1 MVPLHG
7 RPRPF
12 LGRPRQQS
20 TVVDPRCGPYRCPGT
35 LHRLPARNWC
45 DQRDRG
51 VPPYAGPLSGGDVVR
66 GDRDDLVVDV
76 SARSGCVE
84 HAAASR
90 RTGRAGERVHD
101 GPGDGHLLAHSDL
114 RVAVSGAGGAHPAGV
129 VPQRRVAGDGGVGHA
144 RRRVAAAHPLRRA
157 HPEHPRRDPGGRL
170 PVADLGVESLRH
182 RVCRHV
188 RRPGLRHRRPGAIP
202 IHCHVSTAPGGARF
216 RAGHGDLRP
225 GVYHHH
231 PLHGLRAAAV
241 VRMKTRG
248 APLRALVLG
257 TVAVLSVIYILPVY
271 VMVVTSLKTPLE
283 ITQRQYLAP
292 AGNLQFGNFATAL
305 RLVAPALLNSS
316 VISVTVTALSVFIGG
331 LGGYFLARFRWP
343 VTKVIFVLLAI
354 ALYLPYQAVLIPLV
368 RIMATTKLALTHF
381 GLIFSYLILN
391 VPLASI
397 LMATFFFSVPRELEE
412 SAQMD
417 GASRLQIFFRIVSVV
432 ALPGYASTAILVF
445 IQVWNEFLLA
455 LTLVT
460 PYTTTIQVK
469 LNDIKGSYVALYN
482 LQMAAALITV
492 LVPLTF
498 FLFLGKYFIRG
509 ILAGALK
516 G

>member
-1 MVPLHG
+1 
-7 RPRPF
+7 
-12 LGRPRQQS
+12 
-20 TVVDPRCGPYRCPGT
+20 
-35 LHRLPARNWC
+35 
-45 DQRDRG
+45 
-51 VPPYAGPLSGGDVVR
+51 
-66 GDRDDLVVDV
+66 
-76 SARSGCVE
+76 
-84 HAAASR
+84 
-90 RTGRAGERVHD
+90 
-101 GPGDGHLLAHSDL
+101 
-114 RVAVSGAGGAHPAGV
+114 
-129 VPQRRVAGDGGVGHA
+129 
-144 RRRVAAAHPLRRA
+144 
-157 HPEHPRRDPGGRL
+157 
-170 PVADLGVESLRH
+170 
-182 RVCRHV
+182 
-188 RRPGLRHRRPGAIP
+188 
-202 IHCHVSTAPGGARF
+202 
-216 RAGHGDLRP
+216 
-225 GVYHHH
+225 
-231 PLHGLRAAAV
+231 
-241 VRMKTRG
+241 MKTRG

-283 ITQRQYLAP
+283 ITQRHYLAP

>member
-1 MVPLHG
+1 
-7 RPRPF
+7 
-12 LGRPRQQS
+12 
-20 TVVDPRCGPYRCPGT
+20 
-35 LHRLPARNWC
+35 
-45 DQRDRG
+45 
-51 VPPYAGPLSGGDVVR
+51 
-66 GDRDDLVVDV
+66 
-76 SARSGCVE
+76 
-84 HAAASR
+84 
-90 RTGRAGERVHD
+90 
-101 GPGDGHLLAHSDL
+101 
-114 RVAVSGAGGAHPAGV
+114 
-129 VPQRRVAGDGGVGHA
+129 
-144 RRRVAAAHPLRRA
+144 
-157 HPEHPRRDPGGRL
+157 
-170 PVADLGVESLRH
+170 
-182 RVCRHV
+182 
-188 RRPGLRHRRPGAIP
+188 
-202 IHCHVSTAPGGARF
+202 
-216 RAGHGDLRP
+216 
-225 GVYHHH
+225 
-231 PLHGLRAAAV
+231 
-241 VRMKTRG
+241 MKTRG

-316 VISVTVTALSVFIGG
+316 VISVTVTALSVFLGG

-492 LVPLTF
+492 VVPLTF

>member
-1 MVPLHG
+1 M
-7 RPRPF
+7 
-12 LGRPRQQS
+12 
-20 TVVDPRCGPYRCPGT
+20 
-35 LHRLPARNWC
+35 RL
-45 DQRDRG
+45 
-51 VPPYAGPLSGGDVVR
+51 
-66 GDRDDLVVDV
+66 
-76 SARSGCVE
+76 
-84 HAAASR
+84 
-90 RTGRAGERVHD
+90 
-101 GPGDGHLLAHSDL
+101 
-114 RVAVSGAGGAHPAGV
+114 
-129 VPQRRVAGDGGVGHA
+129 
-144 RRRVAAAHPLRRA
+144 
-157 HPEHPRRDPGGRL
+157 RL
-170 PVADLGVESLRH
+170 
-182 RVCRHV
+182 
-188 RRPGLRHRRPGAIP
+188 
-202 IHCHVSTAPGGARF
+202 T
-216 RAGHGDLRP
+216 
-225 GVYHHH
+225 
-231 PLHGLRAAAV
+231 
-241 VRMKTRG
+241 
-248 APLRALVLG
+248 PLRALVLVM
-257 TVAVLSVIYILPVY
+257 VAALSVVYILPVY
-271 VMVVTSLKTPLE
+271 VMMVTSLKTPLE
-283 ITQRQYLAP
+283 ITQRQYLLP
-292 AGNLQFGNFATAL
+292 SGNLQFGNFATAL
-305 RLVAPALLNSS
+305 RLVFPSLVNSS
-316 VISVTVTALSVFIGG
+316 VISLTVTALSVFVGG

-343 VTKVIFVLLAI
+343 VTKVLFVLLAI

-368 RIMATTKLALTHF
+368 RLMATTRLALTHF
-381 GLIFSYLILN
+381 GLILSYLILN
-391 VPLASI
+391 VPLAAI

>member
-1 MVPLHG
+1 MKM
-7 RPRPF
+7 R
-12 LGRPRQQS
+12 
-20 TVVDPRCGPYRCPGT
+20 GT
-35 LHRLPARNWC
+35 P
-45 DQRDRG
+45 
-51 VPPYAGPLSGGDVVR
+51 
-66 GDRDDLVVDV
+66 
-76 SARSGCVE
+76 
-84 HAAASR
+84 
-90 RTGRAGERVHD
+90 
-101 GPGDGHLLAHSDL
+101 L
-114 RVAVSGAGGAHPAGV
+114 RV
-129 VPQRRVAGDGGVGHA
+129 
-144 RRRVAAAHPLRRA
+144 
-157 HPEHPRRDPGGRL
+157 
-170 PVADLGVESLRH
+170 
-182 RVCRHV
+182 
-188 RRPGLRHRRPGAIP
+188 
-202 IHCHVSTAPGGARF
+202 
-216 RAGHGDLRP
+216 
-225 GVYHHH
+225 
-231 PLHGLRAAAV
+231 
-241 VRMKTRG
+241 
-248 APLRALVLG
+248 LVLG

-271 VMVVTSLKTPLE
+271 VMVTTSLKTPLE

-292 AGNLQFGNFATAL
+292 GGNLQFGNFATAL

-316 VISVTVTALSVFIGG
+316 VISVTVTALSVFLGG

-492 LVPLTF
+492 VVPLTF

>member
-1 MVPLHG
+1 MKM
-7 RPRPF
+7 R
-12 LGRPRQQS
+12 
-20 TVVDPRCGPYRCPGT
+20 GT
-35 LHRLPARNWC
+35 P
-45 DQRDRG
+45 
-51 VPPYAGPLSGGDVVR
+51 
-66 GDRDDLVVDV
+66 
-76 SARSGCVE
+76 
-84 HAAASR
+84 
-90 RTGRAGERVHD
+90 
-101 GPGDGHLLAHSDL
+101 L
-114 RVAVSGAGGAHPAGV
+114 RV
-129 VPQRRVAGDGGVGHA
+129 
-144 RRRVAAAHPLRRA
+144 
-157 HPEHPRRDPGGRL
+157 
-170 PVADLGVESLRH
+170 
-182 RVCRHV
+182 
-188 RRPGLRHRRPGAIP
+188 
-202 IHCHVSTAPGGARF
+202 
-216 RAGHGDLRP
+216 
-225 GVYHHH
+225 
-231 PLHGLRAAAV
+231 
-241 VRMKTRG
+241 
-248 APLRALVLG
+248 LVLG

-271 VMVVTSLKTPLE
+271 VMVTTSLKTPLE

-292 AGNLQFGNFATAL
+292 GGNLQFGNFATAL

-316 VISVTVTALSVFIGG
+316 VISVTVTALSVFLGG

>member
-1 MVPLHG
+1 
-7 RPRPF
+7 
-12 LGRPRQQS
+12 
-20 TVVDPRCGPYRCPGT
+20 
-35 LHRLPARNWC
+35 
-45 DQRDRG
+45 
-51 VPPYAGPLSGGDVVR
+51 
-66 GDRDDLVVDV
+66 
-76 SARSGCVE
+76 
-84 HAAASR
+84 
-90 RTGRAGERVHD
+90 
-101 GPGDGHLLAHSDL
+101 
-114 RVAVSGAGGAHPAGV
+114 
-129 VPQRRVAGDGGVGHA
+129 
-144 RRRVAAAHPLRRA
+144 
-157 HPEHPRRDPGGRL
+157 
-170 PVADLGVESLRH
+170 
-182 RVCRHV
+182 
-188 RRPGLRHRRPGAIP
+188 
-202 IHCHVSTAPGGARF
+202 
-216 RAGHGDLRP
+216 
-225 GVYHHH
+225 
-231 PLHGLRAAAV
+231 
-241 VRMKTRG
+241 MKTRG

-412 SAQMD
+412 SAEMD